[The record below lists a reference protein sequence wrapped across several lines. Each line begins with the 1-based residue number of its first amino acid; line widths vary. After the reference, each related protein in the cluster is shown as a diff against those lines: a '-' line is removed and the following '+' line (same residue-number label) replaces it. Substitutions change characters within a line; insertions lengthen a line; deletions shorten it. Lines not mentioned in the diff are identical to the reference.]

1 MNKHVRIAFTGVFDL
16 ANYGDH
22 LFPEIFKTQLSRRGI
37 DCELVLFSVFPCRQ
51 AFNPQIP
58 VHSIH
63 ELETLHGEKPFDAVV
78 IGGGEI
84 IHFNLFRHSMD
95 HHYIDYPIYELW
107 TLPSLFA
114 MRHQIRVLWNTPG
127 IPFDFDGVY
136 HILAK
141 ELLRRTEYLSVR
153 NDCSK
158 SALEKLG
165 FSPDEISLVPDTAF
179 LLNETFTPQPVS
191 SLDLGLSD
199 SERYA
204 VVHISKLTPVSDLPV
219 VAGEL
224 EKLAQAGYAIVLLPL
239 AYTNEDDKFQKTFA
253 ETLSVPAVTIERQLT
268 LDEIVSVIA
277 HSALYIGYSFHGA
290 ITAFVYGVKAISY
303 NYTYNRKTSDLFQ
316 MIGRPEYHT
325 ETADQLSGAVTM
337 ALSDNRPFSEQKE
350 TICKRLETHFDTM
363 VRKLAEPV
371 NSRPSYTEEQAQK
384 LFSSLI
390 GQLSTDRQAA
400 DARHQ
405 EALQKQ
411 ASYIHSLEEAS
422 KSQQAYTKNLEEAVQ
437 GQKDYLAQREQC
449 IQSQQAYI
457 NNLEHDLH
465 SRQSYIDGL
474 AAQIQ
479 ELNERLA
486 QSERH
491 AESLDTELHA
501 SVQELEALKNSTS
514 WKLTKPLRA
523 IRHKK

>member
-1 MNKHVRIAFTGVFDL
+1 MNKHIRIAFTGVFDL

-22 LFPEIFKTQLSRRGI
+22 LFPEIFKTQLSRRGV
-37 DCELVLFSVFPCRQ
+37 DCELVLFSVFSCHQ
-51 AFNPQIP
+51 AFNPLVP

-63 ELETLHGEKPFDAVV
+63 ELETLHKENPFDAVV

-84 IHFNLFRHSMD
+84 IHFNLFQHSMD

-114 MRHQIRVLWNTPG
+114 MHHQIRVLWNTPG

-136 HILAK
+136 RLFAK
-141 ELLRRTEYLSVR
+141 ELLRGTEYLSVR

-165 FSPDEISLVPDTAF
+165 FSPDEISLVPDSAF
-179 LLNETFTPQPVS
+179 LLNETFSPQPVS

-204 VVHISKLTPVSDLPV
+204 VVHISKLTPVSDLPI
-219 VAGEL
+219 VASEL
-224 EKLAQAGYAIVLLPL
+224 EKLAQAGYTIVLLPL
-239 AYTNEDDKFQKTFA
+239 AYTNEDDKFQKSFA
-253 ETLSVPAVTIERQLT
+253 ETLSIPSVTIEQQLT
-268 LDEIVSVIA
+268 LEETVSVIA

-325 ETADQLSGAVTM
+325 ETANQLSGAITM

-350 TICKRLETHFDTM
+350 TICKSLKTHFDTM
-363 VRKLAEPV
+363 TRKLSEPV
-371 NSRPSYTEEQAQK
+371 NERLAYTEEQIQK

-390 GQLSTDRQAA
+390 GRLSTDRQATN
-400 DARHQ
+400 ARHQ
-405 EALQKQ
+405 EALQNQ
-411 ASYIHSLEEAS
+411 ASYIHALEEAS
-422 KSQQAYTKNLEEAVQ
+422 N
-437 GQKDYLAQREQC
+437 
-449 IQSQQAYI
+449 SQQAYI
-457 NNLEHDLH
+457 DNLTAASASQQAYIRNLEQDLH
-465 SRQSYIDGL
+465 SCQSHIDAL
-474 AAQIQ
+474 AAQIRD
-479 ELNERLA
+479 LNERLA
-486 QSERH
+486 SSDTQT
-491 AESLDTELHA
+491 ASLRTELQA
-501 SVQELEALKNSTS
+501 SNRDLESLKNSTS

-523 IRHKK
+523 IRHNNK